1 MPTGRESKWGTS
13 LPPVSISC
21 QVCSPDID
29 YVQGSTLRK
38 IEYHRVNITLS
49 YEWRS
54 EAKFNQGKGRPTFPD
69 AESSYSNLAILMEQE
84 KFSDDMDP
92 QEMSENLQFLRRWK
106 KGAPER

>member
-1 MPTGRESKWGTS
+1 MLTGRESKWGTS

-49 YEWRS
+49 YECNSRGIDHYSKYSKAENCCSLERRS
-54 EAKFNQGKGRPTFPD
+54 
-69 AESSYSNLAILMEQE
+69 AEVVPIIEVRVW
-84 KFSDDMDP
+84 D
-92 QEMSENLQFLRRWK
+92 
-106 KGAPER
+106 